1 MILCVAMYTI
11 APLTHSE
18 LDLSIIGLMVLE
30 PSSSFYRSEK
40 PPLVV
45 HFNDVFY
52 WLECEQPSQTQDC
65 LIQQVSSIQSAFEVM
80 ISYHHLHDSHSVV
93 QALFIQR
100 SRSFLSKDVHDTDV
114 IIPFL
119 GQKSSRLEKQYRDI
133 ATLPHPLL
141 CFMVEKNYSLKQ
153 CHYYCRFELSF
164 LSDVL
169 DWLFPLSPTAS
180 QFKLCCAALYDMTR
194 RSQNTV
200 LQVKEM
206 ITCQKGSETISE
218 IMRALRYRQSPSLT
232 QINHEMT
239 MLRDQYNIPVTWDS
253 TLEKQE
259 LQLMTPLRT
268 VSEFESFKEWVNRPS
283 SLEGVRKLLGFL

>member
-1 MILCVAMYTI
+1 
-11 APLTHSE
+11 
-18 LDLSIIGLMVLE
+18 
-30 PSSSFYRSEK
+30 SEK

-45 HFNDVFY
+45 HFNDAYY
-52 WLECEQPSQTQDC
+52 WMECEPPSQTQDC
-65 LIQQVSSIQSAFEVM
+65 LIQHVSSIQSAFEVM

-119 GQKSSRLEKQYRDI
+119 GQKSSRLETQYRDI
-133 ATLPHPLL
+133 SRLPHPLL

-153 CHYYCRFELSF
+153 CYYYCRFELSF

-180 QFKLCCAALYDMTR
+180 QFKLCCESLYDITR
-194 RSQNTV
+194 RHQISVSQI
-200 LQVKEM
+200 KEM

-218 IMRALRYRQSPSLT
+218 IMKTLRYHQSPSLT

-268 VSEFESFKEWVNRPS
+268 VSEFESFKEWVNRPG
-283 SLEGVRKLLGFL
+283 SLEGVQKLLGFL

>member
-1 MILCVAMYTI
+1 MYTV

-30 PSSSFYRSEK
+30 PSSSFYRSVK

-65 LIQQVSSIQSAFEVM
+65 LIQYVSRIQSAFEVM

-119 GQKSSRLEKQYRDI
+119 SY
-133 ATLPHPLL
+133 
-141 CFMVEKNYSLKQ
+141 
-153 CHYYCRFELSF
+153 
-164 LSDVL
+164 
-169 DWLFPLSPTAS
+169 
-180 QFKLCCAALYDMTR
+180 
-194 RSQNTV
+194 
-200 LQVKEM
+200 
-206 ITCQKGSETISE
+206 
-218 IMRALRYRQSPSLT
+218 
-232 QINHEMT
+232 
-239 MLRDQYNIPVTWDS
+239 
-253 TLEKQE
+253 
-259 LQLMTPLRT
+259 
-268 VSEFESFKEWVNRPS
+268 
-283 SLEGVRKLLGFL
+283 

>member
-1 MILCVAMYTI
+1 MYAVTY
-11 APLTHSE
+11 LTHSE
-18 LDLSIIGLMVLE
+18 LDLSIMGLMVLE

-45 HFNDVFY
+45 HFNDAYY
-52 WLECEQPSQTQDC
+52 WMECESPSQTQDC
-65 LIQQVSSIQSAFEVM
+65 LIQHVSSIQSVFEVM
-80 ISYHHLHDSHSVV
+80 ISYHHLHHAHAVI

-119 GQKSSRLEKQYRDI
+119 VQKSSRLETQYRDI
-133 ATLPHPLL
+133 SRLPHPLL
-141 CFMVEKNYSLKQ
+141 CFMIEKNYSLKQ
-153 CHYYCRFELSF
+153 CYYYCRFDASF
-164 LSDVL
+164 LRDVL

-180 QFKLCCAALYDMTR
+180 QFKLCCASLYDLTR
-194 RSQNTV
+194 RRQISVSQI
-200 LQVKEM
+200 KEM
-206 ITCQKGSETISE
+206 IMCQKGSETISE
-218 IMRALRYRQSPSLT
+218 IMKTLRYHQSPSLT

-239 MLRDQYNIPVTWDS
+239 MIRDQYNIPVTWDS

-268 VSEFESFKEWVNRPS
+268 VSDFELFKAWVNRPG
-283 SLEGVRKLLGFL
+283 SLEGVRKLLDFL